1 MKRRILAITVLL
13 STFLFI
19 SSCKEQPSPPP
30 GAHQNP
36 AGSSEPALPARSAV
50 PSDSEVCGSLL
61 PVLVGLEN
69 ELRAN
74 SRSWETAHD
83 LAKASFDTASGCFLA
98 AGKGTFNRSH
108 PQAAWEIGRK
118 MAAEYDARQWALYLK
133 ARALGRDISFGE
145 RVSGEIT
152 YAATMCQQAAGDTLF
167 VLLKVPTGSIIVR

>member
-1 MKRRILAITVLL
+1 MKRRMLAITVLL
-13 STFLFI
+13 SAFLLI

-36 AGSSEPALPARSAV
+36 TGSSEPARSTA

-61 PVLVGLEN
+61 PVLVRLEN
-69 ELRAN
+69 ELRAD
-74 SRSWETAHD
+74 SRSWKKAQD
-83 LAKASFDTASGCFLA
+83 LANASFDTASGCFLA

-133 ARALGRDISFGE
+133 ARALGRNISFGE
-145 RVSGEIT
+145 QVSGEIT